1 MNILLWLAIGFTGF
15 IITYFLLIVV
25 FSRYVNSPSKNN
37 ATAIN
42 KEKSNQYYIEDS
54 KVVYVMGGNFFNIGA
69 KEIDGADLDTF
80 IVLDQDFA
88 KDKHTVYYNDRPI
101 IGADPDTAVPIPKT
115 YNHPSYR
122 ASKKESSGFIKDAN
136 HVYCGCQQLT
146 MADPDTFTALWGVYG
161 MDNDFIY
168 YYNDYKIPRT
178 DTPSCIDNSSAEVL
192 RMADKIL
199 YSGQVISDQGAHFVC
214 MDTDYS
220 KDKAH
225 VYRYGKIQD
234 GVDAESFKILSPYF
248 RIDKNTAYYFDTP
261 IMGSDAAT
269 FQVLNESFSK
279 DNQHVYFEDRQVIDR
294 SPNDINRSRAK
305 ELNKRWL
312 WRPLRITKTTVR
324 LVPNANVSDI
334 TNYFYSYKND
344 VYTYDEKIDGIKAS
358 DVIILD
364 EEEKYFTR
372 AKDLFFY
379 YGNPIPNVDPD
390 TFIVISEH
398 FSKDVNQVYWCQYPL
413 INIKPSLFEYT
424 EGLGAEQNE
433 QGDYQLA
440 TFNTDL

>member
-1 MNILLWLAIGFTGF
+1 MSILLWLAIGFTGLL
-15 IITYFLLIVV
+15 ITYFLLILV

-42 KEKSNQYYIEDS
+42 KGKSNQYYIKEG
-54 KVVYVMGGNFFNIGA
+54 KVVYVLSGNFFNIGA
-69 KEIDGADLDTF
+69 KEIDGAHRDTF
-80 IVLDQDFA
+80 EVLDQDFA
-88 KDKHTVYYNDRPI
+88 KDKHTVYYNDRPV
-101 IGADPDTAVPIPKT
+101 IGADPDTAQSIPNT
-115 YNHPSYR
+115 YSHPSYKS
-122 ASKKESSGFIKDAN
+122 SKRDSSGFLKDAK
-136 HVYCGCQQLT
+136 HVYCGSQLVT
-146 MADPDTFTALWGVYG
+146 GADPITFTALWGVYG
-161 MDNDFIY
+161 MDKDFIY

-178 DTPSCIDNSSAEVL
+178 DTPSYIDNSNTEVL

-199 YSGQVISDQGAHFVC
+199 YSGQVISDQGPDFMSIDA
-214 MDTDYS
+214 DYS
-220 KDKAH
+220 KDKSH

-248 RIDKNTAYYFDTP
+248 RVDKNTAYYFDTP
-261 IMGSDAAT
+261 IIGSDAAT

-279 DNQHVYFEDRQVIDR
+279 DNQHVYFEDRKVIDVN
-294 SPNDINRSRAK
+294 PKDINTSRAK

-324 LVPNANVSDI
+324 LVPNNNVSDI
-334 TNYFYSYKND
+334 TNYFHSYKNE
-344 VYTYDEKIDGIKAS
+344 VYTYDKKMDGIKAS

-372 AKDLFFY
+372 VKDQFFY
-379 YGNPIPNVDPD
+379 YGNPIPNVEPG

-433 QGDYQLA
+433 QGDYQLT
-440 TFNTDL
+440 TFSTDF